1 MQVPMM
7 RGPRARTRGRRRGE
21 DGQGLVEYSILL
33 GLVAVTLVV
42 ALAFLGGNLS
52 STLTDVGDSFGA
64 ATLVGG
70 SGGSG
75 GGGDPVGGGN
85 DDGGDHHDG
94 EGH

>member
-1 MQVPMM
+1 MQVPMT

-21 DGQGLVEYSILL
+21 EGQGLVEYSVLL

-52 STLTDVGDSFGA
+52 STLSDIGDSFGA

-70 SGGSG
+70 SGG
-75 GGGDPVGGGN
+75 GGDPGGGGN
-85 DDGGDHHDG
+85 DGGDDHHDG